1 MPGRW
6 IRRIHVRNNPSR
18 AGKKC
23 RERNRYTGHVGN
35 SLAHECNLVSLLG
48 LLRLVEQ
55 AGLRGPLTY
64 RPRGSLRM
72 RALPALTL
80 QWAEYCMALAS
91 LFCLTRFR
99 CLGCFDWWSRLL
111 HLQASRLSTHAG
123 TACGHPSMSGI
134 LHGTCFAL
142 LPNSLSL
149 LGLLR
154 LVEQAAPP
162 TGLATLSAWGH
173 CKHSRFDGR
182 ASRAFALDEKA
193 ARVPEPPSV

>member
-111 HLQASRLSTHAG
+111 HLQASRLSPHG
-123 TACGHPSMSGI
+123 DTASIRASMGGHRGHSRSMRRRLACRSRLRCEFSPGRCGP
-134 LHGTCFAL
+134 TRRRCRPP
-142 LPNSLSL
+142 LPN
-149 LGLLR
+149 R
-154 LVEQAAPP
+154 R
-162 TGLATLSAWGH
+162 
-173 CKHSRFDGR
+173 SRF
-182 ASRAFALDEKA
+182 APAPY
-193 ARVPEPPSV
+193 ARP